1 MSPMRAK
8 SVAPW
13 LLFAV
18 IALIVYGSLYPFNF
32 KADAVHGGPLEA
44 LKQLTWARAGLGDRV
59 SNVLLYI
66 PLGFCLYLCGARVMR
81 RWIAVVLAIAI
92 GALLSLCIEVAQV
105 YISPRVPSFADV
117 TLNAIGTALGA
128 LGGIAWRGL
137 TRFVQ
142 LPRSAGAGR
151 GDRMAVTVVLLW
163 LGWRLSPFIPR
174 LTLMKLKEALRPLFH
189 PDFDPGITATFLV
202 YWWVVSHAVF
212 ALASEQYGLEA
223 LLVLIATVLVGRLL
237 LADQAF
243 IAPELLALL
252 LLLPTLVIVNRLRP
266 WARRMLLTTGLIA
279 VAISQALTP
288 FRFSTTRAAFNW
300 WSWFDWSHSDM
311 RIEVG
316 WLMERFFLYGA
327 LTWLLRESGISA
339 MLAVVSV
346 TALVVVLSIAQL
358 WLISGSPSITE
369 PVIAF
374 AAAFLLCC
382 VDSSHRRFASRS

>member
-1 MSPMRAK
+1 MSPTRVK

-13 LLFAV
+13 LLLAV

-32 KADAVHGGPLEA
+32 KADAVHGSVLNA
-44 LKQLTWARAGLGDRV
+44 LQRLTWARAGLGDRV

-66 PLGFCLYLCGARVMR
+66 PLGFCVYLWFEPGMR
-81 RWIAVVLAIAI
+81 RWIAVALAIAI
-92 GALLSLCIEVAQV
+92 GASLSLCIEVAQV

-117 TLNAIGTALGA
+117 TLNAIGSALGA

-151 GDRMAVTVVLLW
+151 GDRMALVVVLLW

-174 LTLMKLKEALRPLFH
+174 LTLIKLKEALRPLFH
-189 PDFDPGITATFLV
+189 PDFDPGMTATFLV
-202 YWWVVSHAVF
+202 YWWVVSHAIF

-252 LLLPTLVIVNRLRP
+252 LLLPTLVIINRLRP
-266 WARRMLLTTGLIA
+266 GPRRTLLITGLLGVMIA
-279 VAISQALTP
+279 RALSP
-288 FRFSTTRAAFNW
+288 FQFTAAHGA
-300 WSWFDWSHSDM
+300 FDWWPFLDWI
-311 RIEVG
+311 RAGTQIDVG
-316 WLMERFFLYGA
+316 WLMERFFLYAA
-327 LTWLLRESGISA
+327 LTWLTREFGVSA
-339 MLAVVSV
+339 MRAVLWV
-346 TALVVVLSIAQL
+346 TLLVFTLSIAQL
-358 WLISGSPSITE
+358 WVVGGSASITE
-369 PVIAF
+369 PAIAF
-374 AAAFLLCC
+374 AAALLLRY
-382 VDSSHRRFASRS
+382 VDSGSRRRILQA